1 MEAELAATIRA
12 GWPAGNESPGTKSA
26 QAFTLIEILVTIAC
40 VVVVAAVLLPALARS
55 RARSLRISCI
65 GNMKQIGLS
74 FKVWAIDHNDHF
86 PMQVSVASGG
96 TMELAASGAVFPHF
110 QVLSNELST
119 PKILLCGADT
129 RRRCPTNFTSDLT
142 DGHLSY
148 FLNIDSDDGGGPSLL
163 SGDRNITNRATAG
176 SRLVNLTKGTTIAWT
191 EELHSEQ
198 GNLCF
203 WDSSVHTLTNRGAV
217 VGIQVPEGVT
227 NRLAVP

>member
-40 VVVVAAVLLPALARS
+40 VAVVAAVLLPAAARS
-55 RARSLRISCI
+55 RALAKRISCC
-65 GNMKQIGLS
+65 GNMKRIGLS
-74 FKVWAIDHNDHF
+74 FRTWAIDHNEHF
-86 PMQVSVASGG
+86 PMQVSVANGG

-119 PKILLCGADT
+119 PRVLHCGADT
-129 RRRCPTNFTSDLT
+129 ERRCPTNFTSDLT
-142 DGHLSY
+142 DGRLSY
-148 FLNIDSDDGGGPSLL
+148 FLNMDSAHGDGPSLL

-176 SRLVNLTKGTTIAWT
+176 SPLVSLTKGTSIGWT
-191 EELHSEQ
+191 KGLHSKQ

-203 WDSSVHTLTNRGAV
+203 ADSSVRGCTNGAV
-217 VGIQVPEGVT
+217 GTFLQIHAGVT
-227 NRLAVP
+227 NHLAVP